1 MLRPGYRADLV
12 LLDKDLFT
20 IPPTEIEQT
29 TVRVTVAGGQI
40 VYQAQE

>member
-1 MLRPGYRADLV
+1 
-12 LLDKDLFT
+12 LFT
-20 IPPTEIEQT
+20 IPASQIEQA